1 MRYSTILAVSVA
13 LGLSAN
19 AQAPAGQ
26 NQPVQEQNG
35 QKNDPGTVGA
45 MQDQAGNQA
54 MSPEDVRR
62 QTQGKPP
69 MQQQAL
75 KGKPQQQQPT
85 RILPVIRLERWARLQ
100 AQILRWER
108 RINRIGR
115 LPPGSF
121 PKRAQ
126 IRPRAFFLQK
136 RL

>member
-13 LGLSAN
+13 LGLSASAN

-75 KGKPQQQQPT
+75 KGKPQQQPANPDPT
-85 RILPVIRLERWARLQ
+85 GYSAGTVGAAPGT
-100 AQILRWER
+100 
-108 RINRIGR
+108 N
-115 LPPGSF
+115 PPMGATD
-121 PKRAQ
+121 K
-126 IRPRAFFLQK
+126 
-136 RL
+136 

>member
-75 KGKPQQQQPT
+75 KGKPQQQPANPDPT
-85 RILPVIRLERWARLQ
+85 GYSAGTVGAAPGT
-100 AQILRWER
+100 
-108 RINRIGR
+108 N
-115 LPPGSF
+115 PPMGATD
-121 PKRAQ
+121 K
-126 IRPRAFFLQK
+126 
-136 RL
+136 